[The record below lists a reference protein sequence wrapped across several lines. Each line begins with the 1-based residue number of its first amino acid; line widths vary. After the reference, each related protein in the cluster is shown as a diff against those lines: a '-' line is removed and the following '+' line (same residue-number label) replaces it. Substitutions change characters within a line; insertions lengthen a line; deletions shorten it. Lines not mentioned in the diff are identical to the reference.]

1 MPQGPSNNSRGTNAY
16 FLDQLGEQQKRSV
29 PLLNVRRALGP
40 DYDAHT
46 RTCDL
51 PAI

>member
-1 MPQGPSNNSRGTNAY
+1 MPQGPNNNSRVTNAY
-16 FLDQLGEQQKRSV
+16 FLDQLGAQQKRSV
-29 PLLNVRRALGP
+29 PHLNVRRALGP

-46 RTCDL
+46 RICDL